1 MRVIVSS
8 LALTAA
14 LALPLTAHA
23 DTPPPSGKKYVG
35 FQFKV
40 QGLTADQLLVAY
52 PWSLSGGAPTHEHT
66 VVRGDKPVSV
76 GRRSPNVQLYAVDK
90 AAWDRFEADTLA
102 KVEQQSAEYRAALDG
117 FLKAPHAAPCNV
129 GPNDQHMLPTSDPR
143 DTIEE
148 VLVAKTISPSSCI
161 LEALPLPKPKTGCT
175 GGGLELWFGL
185 GALGLFARRRRS

>member
-1 MRVIVSS
+1 MRTVVSS
-8 LALTAA
+8 LSLTAA
-14 LALPLTAHA
+14 LALPLSAHA
-23 DTPPPSGKKYVG
+23 DTPPPDGKKYVG

-76 GRRSPNVQLYAVDK
+76 GRRSPTVQLYAVDK
-90 AAWDRFEADTLA
+90 AAWERFEAEALT
-102 KVEQQSAEYRAALDG
+102 KVEYQSPEYRAALDG
-117 FLKAPHAAPCNV
+117 FLKAPNAAPCNI

-148 VLVAKTISPSSCI
+148 VLVAKTISPSSCV
-161 LEALPLPKPKTGCT
+161 LEALPLPKPKTGCS

-185 GALGLFARRRRS
+185 GALGLFAGRRRS